1 MKRPSTAVAAFI
13 GVCATLPVVAEVL
26 TETAADSGA
35 RSWILR
41 DDPLEL
47 RLQQLTLDQTRAFY
61 LGRGFDA
68 AETERIAH
76 GCVFQTVV
84 RNTGASGNIVLDLT
98 RWRLETTGGS
108 RPIKLKREWDRE
120 FEARGIPPSARIAFR
135 WATFP
140 TEQQFDPSDYNWGMT
155 TFGLPPGSRFDLSL
169 QWRVDEQPRQALIES
184 MICAEETETP

>member
-1 MKRPSTAVAAFI
+1 MTRLAAVAGLI
-13 GVCATLPVVAEVL
+13 GLCAIPPGAAGVL

-41 DDPLEL
+41 DGPLEL
-47 RLQQLTLDQTRAFY
+47 RLTQLTLDQTRAFY

-68 AETERIAH
+68 AEAERIAH

-84 RNTGASGNIVLDLT
+84 RNVGAAGRVDVDLA
-98 RWRLETTGGS
+98 RWRLETAGGR

-120 FEARGIPPSARIAFR
+120 FEARGTPPSARIAFR

-140 TEQQFDPSDYNWGMT
+140 TEQSFDSSDYNWGMT
-155 TFGLPPGSRFDLSL
+155 TFGLPPGSSFDLAL
-169 QWRVDEQPRQALIES
+169 RWQVDGQPQQALIES
-184 MICAEETETP
+184 MVCAEETETP